1 MSSTQ
6 CTLVA
11 GGEVIRSQ
19 HHQPSGSNWSGVYG
33 LAGSRQLTS
42 STWWRFEYLQNSS
55 KILFCVS
62 PEGEQGPCPK
72 TALLFL
78 DCSSL
83 ISASSPFSD
92 QHLFEFGTQGRS
104 QRLNKTY
111 FLQTKDR
118 EHRKAFMSRSPTE
131 SCASLRWRF
140 KDRGKSASS
149 PAPRSVIGTG
159 LPRKITASQPGWSW
173 RWRENIQSEEGNL
186 KCLSCFTASYKQKL
200 PKLKFKH
207 LRKSTIIIP
216 WMFYF

>member
-1 MSSTQ
+1 MRWLDGITNSMDMDLCKLQELMMHREAWYAVVYGVAKSWIWLSNWTELNWQRFGYSRKELLCQAKGPQWTNALKTMNPDQERIVRHLKVFKEQGMVSSWTFFW
-6 CTLVA
+6 LV

-92 QHLFEFGTQGRS
+92 
-104 QRLNKTY
+104 
-111 FLQTKDR
+111 
-118 EHRKAFMSRSPTE
+118 
-131 SCASLRWRF
+131 
-140 KDRGKSASS
+140 
-149 PAPRSVIGTG
+149 
-159 LPRKITASQPGWSW
+159 
-173 RWRENIQSEEGNL
+173 
-186 KCLSCFTASYKQKL
+186 
-200 PKLKFKH
+200 
-207 LRKSTIIIP
+207 
-216 WMFYF
+216 